1 MGLYI
6 KGVAKMN
13 EITLI
18 VLESILERIN
28 HEVNQLN
35 TKYKNNYYEQVHANN
50 VIQGLN
56 YAEKIILQEMAVIK
70 NG

>member
-1 MGLYI
+1 MGRCI
-6 KGVAKMN
+6 KGVVKMT
-13 EITLI
+13 ETTLSA
-18 VLESILERIN
+18 LESILERIN

-56 YAEKIILQEMAVIK
+56 HAEKIVLQEMEVIK

>member
-1 MGLYI
+1 MSE
-6 KGVAKMN
+6 VALN
-13 EITLI
+13 ALN
-18 VLESILERIN
+18 SILERIN

-35 TKYKNNYYEQVHANN
+35 TKYKNNYYEQVYANN

-56 YAEKIILQEMAVIK
+56 HAEKIVLQEMEVIK

>member
-1 MGLYI
+1 
-6 KGVAKMN
+6 MN
-13 EITLI
+13 EVTLI
-18 VLESILERIN
+18 ALESILERIN

-35 TKYKNNYYEQVHANN
+35 TKYKNNYYEQVYANN

-56 YAEKIILQEMAVIK
+56 HAEKIVLQEMEVIK

>member
-1 MGLYI
+1 MVLGI

-28 HEVNQLN
+28 TEVNALN
-35 TKYKNNYYEQVHANN
+35 TQYKNNYYEQVYANS
-50 VIQGLN
+50 VITGLN
-56 YAEKIILQEMAVIK
+56 YAEKIILQEMEVIK

>member
-1 MGLYI
+1 MALYI
-6 KGVAKMN
+6 KVVIKMN
-13 EITLI
+13 EPTLNA
-18 VLESILERIN
+18 LESILESIN

-56 YAEKIILQEMAVIK
+56 HAEKIILQEMEVIK

>member
-1 MGLYI
+1 MT
-6 KGVAKMN
+6 
-13 EITLI
+13 ESTLN

-28 HEVNQLN
+28 TEVNALN
-35 TKYKNNYYEQVHANN
+35 TKHKNNYYEQVYANN

-56 YAEKIILQEMAVIK
+56 HAEKIVLQEMEVIK